1 MTKTLPGKSENRQ
14 AAGKSGKKTSTSFKP
29 GRSGNPGGRP
39 KKTEEQRTLEHMC
52 REKTPD
58 ALQTVLGIMSDG
70 ENERN
75 RLSAA
80 QYVIERGWGKATQPI
95 DQNIEAG
102 GGLLGLLASISA
114 NPASRIKIDK

>member
-1 MTKTLPGKSENRQ
+1 MTTPPPAKPDNRQ
-14 AAGKSGKKTSTSFKP
+14 VTGRRGKKTSTSFKP

-39 KKTEEQRTLEHMC
+39 KKTEEERTLEHMC

-58 ALQTVLGIMSDG
+58 ALQTVLGIMSAG

-102 GGLLGLLASISA
+102 GGLLAVLASMPM
-114 NPASRIKIDK
+114 NRIKVGK